1 MRIGMQGHKVQ
12 KTNKGKLKASEMQRP
27 SKHMGEATTYVSPLL
42 LMDFT
47 MLKKF
52 AGVPMSD
59 IRDSGDYRSLTQEE
73 MGSISLSFLLN
84 TLHNFS
90 WKSSLQL
97 RRALPPS
104 PPTSRR
110 LVLELMTALF
120 ICDTLF
126 FVIYL
131 AFHRIELLA
140 RIHRP
145 HRAYAEIHL
154 QVTNWL
160 SIAQRLSLILLANFS
175 LITIRSHVP
184 THTAFI
190 PFFVKLL
197 VHIYLGLDLP
207 WDYDNILPFGM
218 GAGSRV
224 HAIHHRIGE
233 GAFQSFF

>member
-1 MRIGMQGHKVQ
+1 MQGHKVQ
-12 KTNKGKLKASEMQRP
+12 KTNKGKLKVPEMQRP
-27 SKHMGEATTYVSPLL
+27 SKRMGEATTYVSPLL
-42 LMDFT
+42 LMDL
-47 MLKKF
+47 MMIKKF

-73 MGSISLSFLLN
+73 MESISLSFLLN

-97 RRALPPS
+97 RRALPAS

-154 QVTNWL
+154 QVTN
-160 SIAQRLSLILLANFS
+160 
-175 LITIRSHVP
+175 
-184 THTAFI
+184 
-190 PFFVKLL
+190 
-197 VHIYLGLDLP
+197 
-207 WDYDNILPFGM
+207 
-218 GAGSRV
+218 
-224 HAIHHRIGE
+224 
-233 GAFQSFF
+233 